1 MQEIIDAANRKIDQM
16 CDTDI
21 IATRAKLNEL
31 YSAFEKMGEEFSN
44 MFSGVNPEE
53 LHNMIGALGN
63 SGVNEEKI
71 VSAYLEHM
79 KKSSNRDADDK

>member
-1 MQEIIDAANRKIDQM
+1 M

-21 IATRAKLNEL
+21 VATRAKLNEL

-44 MFSGVNPEE
+44 MFSGVNPED
-53 LHNMIGALGN
+53 LQNMISALGT
-63 SGVNEEKI
+63 SDVSEEKI

-79 KKSSNRDADDK
+79 KNSSDGDTDDK